1 MQEARLVAFAVAV
14 SLLCGAPARAERLD
28 EILSEMGKAGKRLKT
43 MTADFVQT
51 DHDFLLKDQE
61 ETRGKLFLA
70 VPGRIRWEHAPP
82 REKVLLVKD
91 DLVRV
96 YNPTA
101 GQLHEFERGKGS
113 SSGGTDLLIGF
124 GSGNEKI
131 RESYDVSLV
140 EETAA
145 AATILLVPKPGKASL
160 FTKIELTLDNKTWT
174 RCDRCSIRQTRTGGY
189 SVLEHRPEQGPS
201 ALDVRAETSSNG
213 NHPELKSLGRWRL
226 PVPQPPW

>member
-1 MQEARLVAFAVAV
+1 MQKARLAALTFAV
-14 SLLCGAPARAERLD
+14 SLASVPARARLD
-28 EILSEMGKAGKRLKT
+28 EILAQMGAAGKRLKT

-101 GQLHEFERGKGS
+101 HQVHEFERGKGDAK
-113 SSGGTDLLIGF
+113 GGADLLIGF

-140 EETAA
+140 SETET

-174 RCDRCSIRQTRTGGY
+174 PVR
-189 SVLEHRPEQGPS
+189 SVFHSPNKNRADIQFSNVVLNRDLPPS
-201 ALDVRAETSSNG
+201 TF
-213 NHPELKSLGRWRL
+213 ELKL
-226 PVPQPPW
+226 PPNVEIIRS